1 MGVRLVFRMLLC
13 MVDVCGSAHAMHT
26 IIGYASMACASC
38 ISMLL
43 GSGGFWSVDSCVCL
57 WFRFVVFSDVCG
69 AAAGV
74 VFFDYRVVRSW
85 IGVISWVG
93 ACAVCYL

>member
-1 MGVRLVFRMLLC
+1 MTL
-13 MVDVCGSAHAMHT
+13 T
-26 IIGYASMACASC
+26 SC
-38 ISMLL
+38 VSKLL

-74 VFFDYRVVRSW
+74 VFFDCRVRSW
-85 IGVISWVG
+85 VGVFSLVG
-93 ACAVCYL
+93 ACAVCGF

>member
-1 MGVRLVFRMLLC
+1 

-26 IIGYASMACASC
+26 IIGYVSMACASC
-38 ISMLL
+38 VSMLL

-69 AAAGV
+69 AAAGE

-85 IGVISWVG
+85 NGVISWVG